1 LIFWGGIGTQTTMP
15 FSSAEDVYRTVQRTI
30 ETLGPAGFFPC
41 PTHVLEPEVPWEN
54 ILAFLRAVDEYRF
67 K

>member
-1 LIFWGGIGTQTTMP
+1 MT
-15 FSSAEDVYRTVQRTI
+15 SRERTLAVLEPDR
-30 ETLGPAGFFPC
+30 LLPC

-67 K
+67 R